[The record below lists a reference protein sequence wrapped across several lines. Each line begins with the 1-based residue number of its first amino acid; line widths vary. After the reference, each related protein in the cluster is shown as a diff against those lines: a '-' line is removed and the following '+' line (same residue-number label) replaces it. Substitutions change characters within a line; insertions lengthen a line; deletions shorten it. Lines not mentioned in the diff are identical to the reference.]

1 MPHPI
6 AAFLVLASTVT
17 GGLAPAGHTF
27 AADAVTAKPS
37 NLRACFD
44 GKCKLTLR
52 KPVSF
57 RVSSRFGITKLSI
70 TFTRSSVRV
79 RGTGPGVFSQARL
92 GAGSTGSVNGIGV
105 RVVSL
110 SGSKAVLRLSPVR

>member
-1 MPHPI
+1 MI
-6 AAFLVLASTVT
+6 AAFLVLASVVT
-17 GGLAPAGHTF
+17 GGLAPTSHTPSADMV
-27 AADAVTAKPS
+27 AATRP

-44 GKCKLTLR
+44 GKCKLTLK

-57 RVSSRFGITKLSI
+57 RVSSKFGITKLSI

-79 RGTGPGVFSQARL
+79 KGTGPGVASQALL
-92 GAGSTGSVNGIGV
+92 GAGTSGSVNGIGV

>member
-1 MPHPI
+1 MSQTI
-6 AAFLVLASTVT
+6 AALLVLASAVT
-17 GGLAPAGHTF
+17 GGLAPSGHTP
-27 AADAVTAKPS
+27 AADLVAATRP

-44 GKCKLTLR
+44 GKCKLTLT
-52 KPVSF
+52 KKVSF
-57 RVSSRFGITKLSI
+57 RVSSKFGITRLSI

-79 RGTGPGVFSQARL
+79 RGTGPGVVSQALL
-92 GAGSTGSVNGIGV
+92 GAGSSGSVNGIGV